1 MLTADVLD
9 AIGGLTAHI
18 RTYAAKLPPIV
29 HLAAVPSGV
38 KPSLETVDGYEAIVS
53 RVRAESAGT
62 PYKGLNE
69 SLISSLE
76 SFEIGN
82 LIGTVQPLLSV
93 LDQVEQMQRDGVIE
107 VGRVDDKR
115 LKEYRAALRKVL
127 PGNTPELDD
136 VGGKP

>member
-18 RTYAAKLPPIV
+18 KAYAAKLPPIV

-38 KPSLETVDGYEAIVS
+38 KPALETVDGYEAVVS
-53 RVRAESAGT
+53 RVRTESAGT
-62 PYKGLNE
+62 PYRGLNE
-69 SLISSLE
+69 SFISSLE
-76 SFEIGN
+76 AFEIGN

-93 LDQVEQMQRDGVIE
+93 LDQVEQMQRDGDIE
-107 VGRVDDKR
+107 VGRLDDKR

-136 VGGKP
+136 MGGRS

>member
-9 AIGGLTAHI
+9 AVGGLTAHI
-18 RTYAAKLPPIV
+18 KAYAAKLPPIV

-53 RVRAESAGT
+53 RIRAESAGT
-62 PYKGLNE
+62 PYRGLNE

-76 SFEIGN
+76 AFEMGN
-82 LIGTVQPLLSV
+82 LIGTVQPLLAV
-93 LDQVEQMQRDGVIE
+93 LDHVEQLQRDRDIE
-107 VGRVDDKR
+107 VGRLDDKR
-115 LKEYRAALRKVL
+115 LKEYRVALRKVL

-136 VGGKP
+136 MGGKS